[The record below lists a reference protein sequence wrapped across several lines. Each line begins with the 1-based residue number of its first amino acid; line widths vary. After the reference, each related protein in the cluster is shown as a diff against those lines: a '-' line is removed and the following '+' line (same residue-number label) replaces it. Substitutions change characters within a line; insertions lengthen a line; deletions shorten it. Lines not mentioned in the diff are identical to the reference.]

1 MSGMDIE
8 QLPVYEGDDLGAVP
22 DADGTTFTIWAPTA
36 SSVELRLFHEGGTCA
51 PGVAAVSDSCNTDA
65 VALPYAT
72 HQLRYHAANGTW
84 SIRVDDAPHGTYY
97 DYRVGFSDGRVN
109 RTADPWARAAGANG
123 RRSMVV
129 DLARTNP
136 EGWERDHAPQ
146 IPANELVVW
155 ETHIGDFSNDE
166 HSGIPAK
173 HRGKYLA
180 FTYDD
185 TSVDGEGDF
194 PTCMAYLKQLG
205 VTVVQ
210 LMPFYDFGSVDE
222 LSGVVEDGVQG
233 RDSVREPQYNWGYDP
248 LNYNVPEGLY
258 STDPRDGAVRI
269 RECKQMIQALHANGF
284 KVVMD
289 VVYNHMYSPDN
300 WLERT
305 VPGYFCRRWPDAEAG
320 GGVLSNGSGCGN
332 DMAAEHAMM
341 RKYIV
346 DSVAYWASE
355 YHVDG
360 FRFDLMGLIDV
371 PTMNAV
377 RSQLDALPGGAS
389 ILMYGEPWAADMTA
403 VEPGTV
409 LADKQGL
416 DQLDPRIGFFCDDT
430 RDAVRGHIFYP
441 TRAGYVSG
449 EADEFASAIRY
460 AVDGWRGSG
469 REHASV
475 GQFVQYVSAHD
486 DLTLWDKLCA
496 SMRPAPRRLDYDAD
510 PSGAGVARSAEVADM
525 MAANRMAAG
534 IVASAAG
541 VPFMLSGEEFAR
553 TKYGCG
559 NSYDQPA
566 LLNQLDWRRARRQ
579 RGLVAYYRALIR
591 WRRACPAL
599 CGAPRIVVPR
609 HDAVVVF
616 RVGEDCV
623 TINPTDH
630 LAEQP
635 TDVLQDQDSYGRVL
649 PVDSRTWHCILDS
662 RGPAP
667 VPSGGESGR
676 EVRRSCESELC
687 HADGSADFG
696 SIPFEPAVDVDAC
709 LHIPPHTFLIWRRA
723 PKDS

>member
-1 MSGMDIE
+1 MDIE
-8 QLPVYEGDDLGAVP
+8 QLPVYEGDDLGAVT

-51 PGVAAVSDSCNTDA
+51 PGVAAASDSRNADA

-72 HQLRYHAANGTW
+72 YQLRYHAANGTW
-84 SIRVDDAPHGTYY
+84 SIRVGDAPHGTYY

-155 ETHIGDFSNDE
+155 ETHIGDFSNDK

-180 FTYDD
+180 FTYDG

-222 LSGVVEDGVQG
+222 LSGIVKDGVQEG
-233 RDSVREPQYNWGYDP
+233 CPTQEPQYNWGYDP

-269 RECKQMIQALHANGF
+269 RECKQMIQSLHANGF

-289 VVYNHMYSPDN
+289 VVYNHMYSSDN
-300 WLERT
+300 WLERM
-305 VPGYFCRRWPDAEAG
+305 VPGYFCRRWPGIGSG

-332 DMAAEHAMM
+332 DMATERVMM

-371 PTMNAV
+371 QTMNEV
-377 RSQLDALPGGAS
+377 RSRLDALPGGTS

-403 VEPGTV
+403 AEPGTV

-430 RDAVRGHIFYP
+430 RDAIRGHIFYP
-441 TRAGYVSG
+441 TRPGYVSG
-449 EADEFASAIRY
+449 AADEFAPAIRY
-460 AVDGWRGSG
+460 AVDAWRGSA

-475 GQFVQYVSAHD
+475 GQFVQYISAHD

-496 SMRPAPRRLDYDAD
+496 SMRAVPRRSDYDAEL
-510 PSGAGVARSAEVADM
+510 SGAGAAADVDVADM

-541 VPFMLSGEEFAR
+541 MPFMLSGEEFAR

-566 LLNQLDWRRARRQ
+566 SLNQLDWRRARRQ

-599 CGAPRIVVPR
+599 CGVPRIVVPR
-609 HDAVVVF
+609 HDAVAVF

-623 TINPTDH
+623 TINPTDRT
-630 LAEQP
+630 AVQP
-635 TDVLQDQDSYGRVL
+635 TDVLQDQDLYGRVL
-649 PVDSRTWHCILDS
+649 PDDSRAWQCILDS

-667 VPSGGESGR
+667 AASGR
-676 EVRRSCESELC
+676 EADREAGCDCESESC
-687 HADGSADFG
+687 CAGASAD
-696 SIPFEPAVDVDAC
+696 SDSMPFEPAAEVDAC
-709 LHIPPHTFLIWRRA
+709 LRMPPHTFLIWRRVS
-723 PKDS
+723 KRG